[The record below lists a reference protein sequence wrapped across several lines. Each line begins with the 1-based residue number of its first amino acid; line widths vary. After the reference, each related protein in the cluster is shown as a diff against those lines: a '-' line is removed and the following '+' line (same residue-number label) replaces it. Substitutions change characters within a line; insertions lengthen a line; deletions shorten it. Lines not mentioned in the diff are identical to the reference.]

1 MTCDIA
7 VYDGRGLSE
16 ETDGKGYPVHL
27 FAFSSQGYGFLV
39 HTGLYQIP
47 RILTPDGLRGIYL
60 NEHRVQVA
68 EALRK
73 YKGIAGF
80 DLPRPDELFAAISRH
95 QFLVDLQIGYR

>member
-16 ETDGKGYPVHL
+16 GTDDKGHPVQL
-27 FAFSSQGYGFLV
+27 FSFSSQGYGFLIP
-39 HTGLYQIP
+39 TGLYQIP
-47 RILTPDGLRGIYL
+47 RILTPDGLLGIYL
-60 NEHRVQVA
+60 NEHRVQVV

-73 YKGIAGF
+73 YEGIAGF
-80 DLPRPDELFAAISRH
+80 ALPRPDEFFAAISRH